1 MSFAE
6 KERADYSPPPA
17 RERLVAVVPP
27 TLAGSRLD
35 QALSKLFPDYSRTRL
50 QTWIEGGRVTVDG
63 ATAEV
68 RRKVWGGER
77 IELTPE
83 PSAEET
89 SFAPEAIPL
98 TILHED

>member
-1 MSFAE
+1 M
-6 KERADYSPPPA
+6 
-17 RERLVAVVPP
+17 VPP